1 MSLINDMLR
10 DLDRRH
16 GGTGAL
22 PNEVRPL
29 PPERALFSARLLV
42 LLVALIGALSV
53 AGWLLMDRMSQAP
66 IASVAP
72 AVQPVA
78 ATAKVAEPAPV
89 PAPVPVEPA
98 PSQDAAATPG
108 GLRLDAALSHL
119 PQSAPSSDKTAV
131 EAGKEPKAP
140 VASAPA
146 KPAIPVRTP
155 APQAAAARTPEPA
168 ARPTAPP
175 AEQASP
181 PAAVKVAAGETAGA
195 SGGIEKRPRIETPKE
210 RAEQDYRKA
219 YALLTRGRA
228 EEAVPL
234 LRSALAEDAAHASAR
249 IALAGVLSQ
258 SGRPDEA
265 LALLSEGLQL
275 DPARPALA
283 LPAARLLVAKGNFDG
298 AAQILSRA
306 SASAQSDAEFRA
318 FHAAVLQRLTLHK
331 DAVKEYQAALRHAP
345 HAGVW
350 WMGLGISLEADGR
363 SSEARDAYQRARS
376 SGALSAELDRFVE
389 QKLRQLQ

>member
-29 PPERALFSARLLV
+29 PPERPLFPARLLV

-53 AGWLLMDRMSQAP
+53 AGWLFMDRMPQAQ

-72 AVQPVA
+72 VVQPVA
-78 ATAKVAEPAPV
+78 ATAKVAEPAPP
-89 PAPVPVEPA
+89 PAPVAAEPA
-98 PSQDAAATPG
+98 PSQESAASPG
-108 GLRLDAALSHL
+108 GLRLDAALNHL
-119 PQSAPSSDKTAV
+119 PQPAPSSDKAV
-131 EAGKEPKAP
+131 AETGKESL
-140 VASAPA
+140 ASVPA
-146 KPAIPVRTP
+146 KPAPPVKTP

-168 ARPTAPP
+168 ARPAAPP
-175 AEQASP
+175 AEQA
-181 PAAVKVAAGETAGA
+181 PAAAAAKPASGETAGA

-219 YALLTRGRA
+219 YSLLTRGRA

-234 LRSALAEDAAHASAR
+234 LRSALAEDSAHASAR
-249 IALAGVLSQ
+249 IALAGILSQ

-275 DPARPALA
+275 DPTRPALA
-283 LPAARLLVAKGNFDG
+283 LSAARLLVSKGNFDG

-363 SSEARDAYQRARS
+363 GSEARDAYERARA

-389 QKLRQLQ
+389 QKLRQLK